1 MVSVDIQ
8 LRCSN
13 VMQPL
18 EKKYNDLITVIG
30 LISVLKSINQT
41 QNIIQK
47 KQWTIFKVDPSSRQ
61 ETEIL
66 LKNNPTLNYA
76 ELVLQP
82 QTLDYATY
90 HIYFSVTFKLNE
102 NNLTMQSVDTY
113 LRVNASGLALSTL
126 KLNQPMYGGM
136 IEITR
141 GQNQTIDFD
150 PFLFTYDIDGKA
162 VVTQMSFRYTCQL
175 VIDGVTLASNLIYL
189 DEASKNKSLSS
200 SCFSSL
206 GRVDYQLNLK
216 LCLNYLLLLIFN

>member
-8 LRCSN
+8 LRCPN
-13 VMQPL
+13 AMQPL
-18 EKKYNDLITVIG
+18 EKKYNDLITIIG
-30 LISVLKSINQT
+30 LISVSKTTNQS

-47 KQWTIFKVDPSSRQ
+47 KQWAIFKVDSSSNGQ
-61 ETEIL
+61 ETEIQI
-66 LKNNPTLNYA
+66 KNNPTLNYA

-102 NNLTMQSVDTY
+102 NNLTKLSVDTY

-126 KLNQPMYGGM
+126 KLSQPMFGGM

-141 GQNQTIDFD
+141 GLNQTIDFD
-150 PFLFTYDIDGKA
+150 PFIFTYDMDGKA
-162 VVTQMSFRYTCQL
+162 VITQLSFRYTCEL
-175 VIDGVTLASNLIYL
+175 VIDGVTLVTNLIYL
-189 DEASKNKSLSS
+189 DEAVKNKSLTS

-206 GRVDYQLNLK
+206 GTHKTVNSYEN
-216 LCLNYLLLLIFN
+216 

>member
-8 LRCSN
+8 LRCPN
-13 VMQPL
+13 ATQPL
-18 EKKYNDLITVIG
+18 EKKYNDLITIIG
-30 LISVLKSINQT
+30 LISVSKSPNQT

-47 KQWTIFKVDPSSRQ
+47 KQWTIFKVDPISGQ
-61 ETEIL
+61 ETEIQ
-66 LKNNPTLNYA
+66 LKNNPTIYYA

-82 QTLDYATY
+82 QTLDYAIY

-102 NNLTMQSVDTY
+102 NNLTMLNVDTY

-126 KLNQPMYGGM
+126 KLNKPMFGGM

-141 GQNQTIDFD
+141 GLNQTIDFD

-162 VVTQMSFRYTCQL
+162 VITQMSFRYTCQL
-175 VIDGVTLASNLIYL
+175 VIDGITFASNSIYL
-189 DEASKNKSLSS
+189 DEAAKNKSLSS

-206 GRVDYQLNLK
+206 GILT
-216 LCLNYLLLLIFN
+216 

>member
-8 LRCSN
+8 LRYPN
-13 VMQPL
+13 AMQPL
-18 EKKYNDLITVIG
+18 EKKYNDLITIIG
-30 LISVLKSINQT
+30 LIFVSKSTNQT

-47 KQWTIFKVDPSSRQ
+47 KQWAIFKVGSSTSQ
-61 ETEIL
+61 ETEIQIQ
-66 LKNNPTLNYA
+66 NNPTLNYA

-102 NNLTMQSVDTY
+102 NNLTKLTVDTF

-126 KLNQPMYGGM
+126 KLSKPMFGGM

-141 GQNQTIDFD
+141 GRNQTIDFD

-162 VVTQMSFRYTCQL
+162 VITQLSFRYTCEL
-175 VIDGVTLASNLIYL
+175 VINGMTSMTNLIYL
-189 DEASKNKSLSS
+189 DEAAKNTSFTS

-206 GRVDYQLNLK
+206 GNLLNVKVKIISKNLRHF
-216 LCLNYLLLLIFN
+216 Y

>member
-8 LRCSN
+8 LRCPN
-13 VMQPL
+13 AMQPL
-18 EKKYNDLITVIG
+18 EKKYNDLIIIIG
-30 LISVLKSINQT
+30 LISVSKSTNQT

-47 KQWTIFKVDPSSRQ
+47 KQWTIFKVDNSSSGQ
-61 ETEIL
+61 ETEIQI
-66 LKNNPTLNYA
+66 KNNPTLNYA

-90 HIYFSVTFKLNE
+90 HICFSVTFKLNE
-102 NNLTMQSVDTY
+102 NNLTMLSVDTY

-126 KLNQPMYGGM
+126 KLNLPMYGGM

-141 GQNQTIDFD
+141 GLNQTIDFD

-175 VIDGVTLASNLIYL
+175 VIDGVTLASNSIYL
-189 DEASKNKSLSS
+189 DEAAKSKSLSS

-206 GRVDYQLNLK
+206 GRS
-216 LCLNYLLLLIFN
+216 I